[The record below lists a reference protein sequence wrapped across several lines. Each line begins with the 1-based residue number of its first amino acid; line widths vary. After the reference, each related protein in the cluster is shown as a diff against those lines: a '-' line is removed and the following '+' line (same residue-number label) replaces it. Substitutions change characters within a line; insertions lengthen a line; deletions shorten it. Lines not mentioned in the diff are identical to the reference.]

1 MGGTNM
7 FQYIDALKLTYE
19 AQIAT
24 AKANISLYM
33 DNAVGVAEHPDIIKA
48 IDSLISDLAQAQE
61 KLDTINYLEESYE

>member
-1 MGGTNM
+1 M

-24 AKANISLYM
+24 AKANLSVYM
-33 DNAVGVAEHPDIIKA
+33 DNSVGVAEHPDIIKS

-61 KLDTINYLEESYE
+61 KLDAISYLEESYE

>member
-1 MGGTNM
+1 M

-24 AKANISLYM
+24 AKANISIYM
-33 DNAVGVAEHPDIIKA
+33 DNAEGVAEHPDDLKS

-61 KLDTINYLEESYE
+61 KLDAISYLEESYE